1 MISIGVM
8 ARSFHVLPSQVAQA
22 ATSFDLMIMDVMTTW
37 DKFKENPGQQGL
49 VSQENLEQILKRNR

>member
-8 ARSFHVLPSQVAQA
+8 ARAFHLLPSQVAEW

-37 DKFKENPGQQGL
+37 DEFKDNPGKQGL
-49 VSQENLEQILKRNR
+49 VSQDNLEAIIKRNR